1 MDLVNKKVVH
11 ETFGKGNVINYD
23 DSYIKINFKS
33 GDKKFSFPEVFKDYI
48 TFVDEKATNQV
59 NKKIEKEEEKQR
71 KEDIILRKERA
82 LEKQL
87 QYLEKQKKRT
97 KSGKVNSQ
105 VQSVFWC
112 ESKEEEE
119 TIFTDWRVFTG
130 EIKSGKKKGQPRR
143 LARMNQNSACLITR
157 RNDDMGE
164 EDRKILGVFMA
175 NEFFNGRLS
184 EDGYITAHPKYR
196 LQLSEEE
203 SEKMLFWDYYV
214 NKGSGNKTVWNS
226 GRQRYFEN
234 MWMAQILRDIVEL
247 RENPEEREEAQAFF
261 GYFCIINSIDQD
273 EIPSANGALLRS
285 SKEE

>member
-1 MDLVNKKVVH
+1 MDLVNKEVMH
-11 ETFGKGNVINYD
+11 EIFGKGNVINYD
-23 DSYIKINFKS
+23 DSYIEINFES
-33 GDKKFSFPEVFKDYI
+33 GDKKFSFPDVFKEYI
-48 TFVDEKATNQV
+48 TFIDEKATDLV
-59 NKKIEKEEEKQR
+59 NKKIEKADEKQR

-112 ESKEEEE
+112 ESREEEIK
-119 TIFTDWRVFTG
+119 IFTEWRVFTG

-157 RNDDMGE
+157 REDDMGE

-184 EDGYITAHPKYR
+184 EDGYITAHSKYR

-234 MWMAQILRDIVEL
+234 MWMAQILKDIVEL
-247 RENPEEREEAQAFF
+247 RDNPEQREEAQAFF

-273 EIPSANGALLRS
+273 EIPMANGALKRD
-285 SKEE
+285 ETE